1 MNGKLP
7 RQIISQLERESKWVL
22 YEKERERLRKRNRDR
37 MNKSERERERE
48 REREVKAL
56 RG

>member
-22 YEKERERLRKRNRDR
+22 YEKERESLRKRNRER
-37 MNKSERERERE
+37 MNKSERERERG
-48 REREVKAL
+48 K
-56 RG
+56 GT

>member
-22 YEKERERLRKRNRDR
+22 DEKERERRGDQTRAPPKRGVA
-37 MNKSERERERE
+37 E
-48 REREVKAL
+48 AA
-56 RG
+56 G